1 MSGKYLITG
10 AAGFIGSSLAQRL
23 LAEGKTVIGVDNFND
38 YYSPIFK
45 QENVQPFAKNKKFK
59 LYKIDITD
67 VTKLNQVFG
76 KEKPKKVIHLAA
88 RAGVRPSLEDP
99 GLYQQVNIEGTLN
112 ILEACRRYKVKQL
125 VFASSSSVYG
135 GSTQVPFT
143 ETETADRPISPYAA
157 TKRAGEMLCFNYH
170 HLYGLPVTCLRF
182 FTVYGPKGRPDMAPY
197 MFTELVYQGKG
208 LKMFGDGSSR
218 RDYTYIDDIIDG
230 ISKSLDKELGFEIIN
245 LGNSQTV
252 PLKYFIN
259 LVGKILKKP
268 VKVTQVPEQP
278 GDVPITYANIAKAK
292 KLLGYSPKTSFD
304 QGMKKLVSW
313 YLDNRI

>member
-1 MSGKYLITG
+1 MSAKYLITG
-10 AAGFIGSSLAQRL
+10 AAGFIGSSLAKRL
-23 LAEGKTVIGVDNFND
+23 LDEGKTVIGVDNFND
-38 YYSPIFK
+38 YYSPVFK
-45 QENVQPFAKNKKFK
+45 QENVQPFAKNKNFK

-67 VTKLNQVFG
+67 ATKLNQVFG
-76 KEKPKKVIHLAA
+76 KEKPTKVIHLAA

-99 GLYQQVNIEGTLN
+99 GLYQRVNIEGTLN
-112 ILEACRRYKVKQL
+112 ILEACKRYKAKQL

-135 GSTQVPFT
+135 GSTEAPFT
-143 ETETADRPISPYAA
+143 ETEIADRPISPYAA

-170 HLYGLPVTCLRF
+170 HLYGLPITCLRF

-218 RDYTYIDDIIDG
+218 RDYTYIDDIVDG
-230 ISKSLDKELGFEIIN
+230 ISRSLDKELGFEIIN

-278 GDVPITYANIAKAK
+278 GDVPITYADITKAK
-292 KLLGYSPKTSFD
+292 KLLGYNPQTSFD
-304 QGMKKLVSW
+304 QGMEKLISW